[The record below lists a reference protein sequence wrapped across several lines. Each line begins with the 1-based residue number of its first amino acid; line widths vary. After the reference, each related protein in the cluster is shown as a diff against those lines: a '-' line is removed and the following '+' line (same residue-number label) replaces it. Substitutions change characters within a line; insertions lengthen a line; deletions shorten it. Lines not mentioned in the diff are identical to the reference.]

1 EDCLGHWIL
10 GGSRTLVSPNSEP
23 PLAGESF
30 EVCARIPPVNP
41 PLTPPRRGT
50 DRTRTNACS
59 PLGRGRGWVGSWK
72 ASFRFGAC
80 IGTRNRGKRRPAGRT
95 PSASRSPRRSA
106 TARQRLECVELAPA
120 FARGSWRV
128 SFRSCACTGTMNP
141 PLTPPRRGTDRTRTD
156 ACSPPGRGRGWVGSW
171 RASALLLAGRFG
183 LRFRREPEHD
193 VEFGGQ
199 LPDSRAFDRREIDG
213 HGIPCSRVL
222 DAHINPVTFVLRLAF
237 DVTLSGPLVASLHF
251 NGEMNV
257 AGASGVEHRFD
268 GAEVVFTRRASQKA
282 SESLEVRVARGVFVA
297 AVQINAVVVHLP
309 DLDEC
314 VADGLSFGVQ
324 DTSFEVGDLTDGGV
338 ECVVDNDVVVVGV
351 EREVIGVGRY

>member
-1 EDCLGHWIL
+1 M
-10 GGSRTLVSPNSEP
+10 
-23 PLAGESF
+23 
-30 EVCARIPPVNP
+30 NP

-50 DRTRTNACS
+50 DRTRTNARS
-59 PLGRGRGWVGSWK
+59 PPRRGRGWVGSWK
-72 ASFRFGAC
+72 ASFRSCAC
-80 IGTRNRGKRRPAGRT
+80 IGTMNPPLTPARRGTDRTLTDACSLPGRG
-95 PSASRSPRRSA
+95 RGW
-106 TARQRLECVELAPA
+106 V
-120 FARGSWRV
+120 GSWKA

-199 LPDSRAFDRREIDG
+199 LPDARAFDRREIDG

-251 NGEMNV
+251 
-257 AGASGVEHRFD
+257 
-268 GAEVVFTRRASQKA
+268 
-282 SESLEVRVARGVFVA
+282 
-297 AVQINAVVVHLP
+297 
-309 DLDEC
+309 
-314 VADGLSFGVQ
+314 
-324 DTSFEVGDLTDGGV
+324 
-338 ECVVDNDVVVVGV
+338 
-351 EREVIGVGRY
+351 